1 MNVQPLTQHRPGD
14 GAAAQFSSAPP
25 LSLYVHL
32 PWCVRKCPYC
42 DFNSHVAGAALPQA
56 AYIDALLRDLE
67 ADLPLVW
74 GRPVISVFLGGGTP
88 SLFEPDAIDRLLS
101 ELRARLPVLAGAEI
115 TLEANPG
122 TLDTGRL
129 AGFREAGVNRLS
141 LGVQSFDDA
150 CLKALGRIHDAAAA
164 RRAVQVARA
173 CGFERLNLDLMFGLP
188 GQDVDQAL
196 RDLDTALA
204 AEPGHL
210 SWYQLTLEPNT
221 VFYSHPPPLPAPER
235 MEAIYE
241 AGLARLAAA
250 GYSRYEVS
258 AYARPGHG
266 CQHNVNY
273 WQFGDY
279 LGIGAGAHGKL
290 TLPDGIV
297 RLAKYRQPATYMARA
312 SAGQAV
318 AERRRLDHDERVF
331 EFLLNALRLVDGFTW
346 RQFGERTGAS
356 LGAVRPRLQEAAR
369 QGLVTVDAHG
379 ARATSR
385 GFDLL
390 DSVLECFLPTSVDA

>member
-122 TLDTGRL
+122 TLDTARL

-279 LGIGAGAHGKL
+279 LGIGAGAHG
-290 TLPDGIV
+290 
-297 RLAKYRQPATYMARA
+297 
-312 SAGQAV
+312 
-318 AERRRLDHDERVF
+318 
-331 EFLLNALRLVDGFTW
+331 
-346 RQFGERTGAS
+346 
-356 LGAVRPRLQEAAR
+356 
-369 QGLVTVDAHG
+369 DA
-379 ARATSR
+379 
-385 GFDLL
+385 
-390 DSVLECFLPTSVDA
+390 